1 MDHDDDEC
9 LTPEVVA
16 EHLILVH
23 RFAVV
28 ASPRGIEPEDLAQ
41 EAMVRVLERV
51 DHFDARRGSFAAWM
65 WRIVLNLARDADRG
79 ARRTDA
85 LVGRLAARD
94 NGAATGRSAE
104 SIALDQLR
112 DQDLI
117 LAVRGLPGRYRGL
130 IGLRYGAGLSSAEIA
145 DLRGTTRMAVVKA
158 IRRALD
164 RLRAELTEREAR
176 D

>member
-1 MDHDDDEC
+1 MDDDVEV
-9 LTPEVVA
+9 LTAEPVA
-16 EHLILVH
+16 AHLTLVH

-51 DHFDARRGSFAAWM
+51 DHFDARRGSFGAWM
-65 WRIVLNLARDADRG
+65 WRIVLHLARDADRG

-94 NGAATGRSAE
+94 HGAATGRSAE

-117 LAVRGLPGRYRGL
+117 IAVRGLPGRYRGL
-130 IGLRYGAGLSSAEIA
+130 IGLRYARGGNGATRRSRHTASA
-145 DLRGTTRMAVVKA
+145 RSR
-158 IRRALD
+158 
-164 RLRAELTEREAR
+164 
-176 D
+176 